1 MVSSISPGGI
11 IPGATTTSLTQQ
23 PKLVNAAHEFEAS
36 MMKELLKPLQEDSL
50 SKDDDGGEGLGSHND
65 ALSDFASETLGRALS
80 ERGGFGIANKIL
92 DQIGSKGVGKSTTS
106 GKNTLPLQGAN
117 S

>member
-11 IPGATTTSLTQQ
+11 IPGTATTPLTQQ
-23 PKLVNAAHEFEAS
+23 PKMINAAHEFEAS

-50 SKDDDGGEGLGSHND
+50 SGDDDSGDGLGGQS
-65 ALSDFASETLGRALS
+65 ALSDFASEALGRGLS

-92 DQIGSKGVGKSTTS
+92 DQIGSKQAGKSTTS
-106 GKNTLPLQGAN
+106 GKNTLPVHGAN